1 MRNIH
6 LNSQFEFVIEL
17 VVFDMYMHVL
27 INFPSYT
34 SYKSTCTFLKSNIC
48 GSCIKL
54 FKRSLSLEKITNPF
68 VYDVLLYVFIIFICK
83 KLFVLKWN
91 VKWCNSMRW
100 RQYDIRQL
108 SFFALNMS
116 HFIENL
122 TGDMLQW
129 RQGRKPPEGRLYR
142 ISGPL
147 SEFSGSGMESM
158 QTKTTAWW

>member
-1 MRNIH
+1 M
-6 LNSQFEFVIEL
+6 IEL

-34 SYKSTCTFLKSNIC
+34 SYKNTCTFLKSNIC
-48 GSCIKL
+48 GSCIKF
-54 FKRSLSLEKITNPF
+54 FKRSLSLEKISNPF

-129 RQGRKPPEGRLYR
+129 RQGRKPPRV
-142 ISGPL
+142 GPTGTQVL
-147 SEFSGSGMESM
+147 SQRFRGVGWN
-158 QTKTTAWW
+158 QCKQKQLLDGNIVLKNKDFIF